1 MNGALIFRAMSD
13 PASPPPSPPHPAY
26 AIVGRIRK
34 AQGIK
39 GDVAV
44 EMVTDDPDRF
54 FAPGKRLF
62 AGTVDGE
69 IARHPA
75 DRRNPESRQELI
87 VEHAAPQHRGGL
99 IVHFDAIPDRTAAE
113 GWNGRYLLVPADEL
127 APPAENEVYLHDLL
141 GLRAIGSD
149 GRELGTVAGWYEL
162 PQGVTLELTG
172 PAASVLVPY
181 RPDVVLEV
189 DLDARTMTVD
199 TSSGLFD

>member
-1 MNGALIFRAMSD
+1 LAE
-13 PASPPPSPPHPAY
+13 Y
-26 AIVGRIRK
+26 AFVGRIRK

-75 DRRNPESRQELI
+75 DRRNPESTHEL
-87 VEHAAPQHRGGL
+87 VVVHAAPQHRGGM
-99 IVHFDAIPDRTAAE
+99 IVHFDAIHDRTAAE
-113 GWNGRYLLVPADEL
+113 TWRGRFLLVPANEL
-127 APPAENEVYLHDLL
+127 EPPAEDEVFLHELL
-141 GLRAIGSD
+141 GVRVTGTD

-162 PQGVTLELTG
+162 PQGVTLELSG

-181 RPDVVLEV
+181 RPDLVREV
-189 DLDARTMTVD
+189 DLDARTMIVETE
-199 TSSGLFD
+199 SGLFD